1 MCRHIALVAR
11 APVALDRPL
20 FGEGQSLERQ
30 TYAPAHQAVGRVNAD
45 GWGVGWWDRTI
56 RPEPAR
62 YRTVTPMW
70 ADLRFREI
78 APLIRTSAL
87 VAAARNATTG
97 APVEESGNAPF
108 TDGPWL
114 FSFNGYVEGFRHGI
128 GTELRRAV
136 SDRRDRGI
144 LGSSDAEVLFALLL
158 DHLDAGAPPADAV
171 ATLVGEVSTRAGG
184 RFNLL
189 LSDGATVVASR
200 YRNELFTRSDPG
212 CGTWVASEPLDDE
225 AWDEVPDRTLV
236 VANVDEIRR
245 LPL

>member
-1 MCRHIALVAR
+1 MCRHIALVGR
-11 APVALDRPL
+11 APVALARPL
-20 FGEGQSLERQ
+20 FGEGQSLARQ
-30 TYAPAHQAVGRVNAD
+30 TYAPAHQAVGRGNAD

-87 VAAARNATTG
+87 VAAARNASAG

-108 TDGPWL
+108 ADGPWL

-128 GTELRRAV
+128 GTELRREV
-136 SDRRDRGI
+136 SERRDRGI

-158 DHLDAGAPPADAV
+158 DRLDAGAPPADAV
-171 ATLVGEVSTRAGG
+171 ATLVGELDSRAGG

-189 LSDGATVVASR
+189 LSDGATVVATR
-200 YRNELFTRSDPG
+200 CRNELFTRSDPG
-212 CGTWVASEPLDDE
+212 VGSWVASEPLDGG
-225 AWDEVPDRTLV
+225 AWHEEPDGTVVVATADEV
-236 VANVDEIRR
+236 RR